1 MFSGGSLT
9 SQPSPHVQRALG
21 LLSAQKFAEAEPL
34 LRAAISRDP
43 RDAHAKHALARLLL
57 DTARPDQ
64 ALFLLD
70 QLKAQ
75 FPSVAATLH
84 ERARA
89 LEAVQRRPEA
99 IAQLQELVQTQP
111 QLLPPRTALAAMLLR
126 SGKCAEAV
134 GVLDAAAPFCRTPA
148 DRAHIL
154 GGKANCYA
162 ELGMFDAAA
171 ALQRELLNIGQVD
184 HRTLST
190 LAFFLNFSDTVSCAE
205 ILDVHTRIGDIV
217 RRDLRAAAPLAN
229 SRDPHRRLKVGF
241 LSPDFREHSV
251 AYFVEPLL
259 AGLDRTQF
267 EVFGYGSLPKPDHV
281 TQRLSSLCDRY
292 RDVYSTNHADCAQR
306 IRDDG
311 IDILI
316 ELAGISRGTRAW
328 SLCHRAAPV
337 QITYCGYP
345 NTTGLPGVDLRL
357 VDAITDPPES
367 DQWHTEQLVRLPG
380 CLLCYT
386 PPQDAPLPALPPPD
400 APITFGSFNAVQKL
414 SPLTVQVWSEVLRAV
429 PQARLLIKGKP
440 FADAEIREHHLAR
453 FASCGIA
460 RERIDLLARTHSVH
474 EHLGLYSR
482 MHIALDTFPYNG
494 TTTTCEALWMGVP
507 VVTMR
512 CEGEQDRHASRVSRS
527 LLHRAGCAELATDS
541 RSAFV
546 NKCLELAN
554 SPDLVHAYRH
564 ALRERLRTSPL
575 CDQTRFCADFGQTL
589 RQAWEHWCESTGQ
602 QRA

>member
-1 MFSGGSLT
+1 MASPVGPHAH
-9 SQPSPHVQRALG
+9 PSPQVQRALG
-21 LLSAQKFAEAEPL
+21 LLAAQKFAEAEPL

-43 RDAHAKHALARLLL
+43 RDGHAKHALARLLL

-64 ALFLLD
+64 ALFVLD

-99 IAQLQELVQTQP
+99 ITQLQELVRREP
-111 QLLPPRTALAAMLLR
+111 HLVPPRTALAAILLR

-134 GVLDAAAPFCRTPA
+134 GVLDEAVPFCQTPA

-171 ALQRELLNIGQVD
+171 ALQRELLDIGQVD

-190 LAFFLNFSDTVSCAE
+190 LAFFLNFSDTVSRAE

-217 RRDLRAAAPLAN
+217 RRDLSPGAPPTN
-229 SRDPHRRLKVGF
+229 SRNPQRRLKVGF
-241 LSPDFREHSV
+241 LSPDFREHSL

-259 AGLDRTQF
+259 AGLDRTHC

-292 RDVYSTNHADCAQR
+292 RDIYSTSHPDCAQR

-316 ELAGISRGTRAW
+316 DLAGISRGTRAW
-328 SLCHRAAPV
+328 AMCRRAAPV

-367 DQWHTEQLVRLPG
+367 DQWHTEKLVRLPG
-380 CLLCYT
+380 CFLCYK
-386 PPQDAPLPALPPPD
+386 PLQDAPLPALPPTD
-400 APITFGSFNAVQKL
+400 APIIFGSFNAVQKL

-429 PQARLLIKGKP
+429 PRARLLLKGKP
-440 FADAEIREHHLAR
+440 FADAEIREHHLAQ
-453 FASCGIA
+453 FASCGIQ
-460 RERIDLLARTHSVH
+460 RDRIDLLTRSESVY
-474 EHLGLYSR
+474 EHLNLYGR

-527 LLHRAGCAELATDS
+527 LLHAAGCVELATDS

-546 NKCLELAN
+546 EKCVELAHH
-554 SPDLVHAYRH
+554 PALVHAYRH
-564 ALRERLRTSPL
+564 SLRDRLRSSTL
-575 CDQTRFCADFGQTL
+575 CDQARFCADFGQTL
-589 RQAWEHWCESTGQ
+589 RQAWEHWCESAGQ
-602 QRA
+602 GRA